1 MRFIETES
9 KRDSCDGAPDN
20 PPDEVDSNKSK
31 PHNDASNSPES
42 TEMMLTFKL
51 GNHVLISNNSLK
63 PNSAVRQLFPCTKP
77 LQLKQGDDPEQVHQ
91 YLVTAES
98 LRAFEEAKRSKL
110 PQIIQSGETDESIKR
125 AIERNTLR
133 RSLIRYE
140 PRPKKPVKKT
150 DNSLVE
156 RIKQLTC
163 DVDNVDE
170 TARVSPPG
178 EEARNSPEVHN
189 NVINKNHD
197 KSFSPS
203 SSSTASS
210 NSSSMSSTY
219 RKITDLFGKRGEK
232 LPDVQNDTKII
243 QTLPDI
249 GGPTTQNHHDLD
261 VKLNPDSRRQFL
273 APLTACVSSMSMN
286 TDEYYYHLS
295 GNQID
300 GERASMASS
309 VGTEYS
315 LEDIDEGL
323 KNGQDDENKMIAPDV
338 LAGTPSASESGDELA
353 MFVQQDASR
362 IERIKKKYCLSTNLV

>member
-1 MRFIETES
+1 
-9 KRDSCDGAPDN
+9 
-20 PPDEVDSNKSK
+20 
-31 PHNDASNSPES
+31 
-42 TEMMLTFKL
+42 MMLTFKL

-77 LQLKQGDDPEQVHQ
+77 EDESIHQ

-140 PRPKKPVKKT
+140 PRSKKNVQKT

-163 DVDNVDE
+163 DVDDINQE
-170 TARVSPPG
+170 EIPLRASPPG
-178 EEARNSPEVHN
+178 EEAKHSPEVS
-189 NVINKNHD
+189 KNTE

-219 RKITDLFGKRGEK
+219 KKITDLFGKREK
-232 LPDVQNDTKII
+232 LPESGETKLNSS
-243 QTLPDI
+243 LPDLGN
-249 GGPTTQNHHDLD
+249 GGTHLHEISETNHII
-261 VKLNPDSRRQFL
+261 VSKVNSVNEPRKQFLSTL
-273 APLTACVSSMSMN
+273 APLTACVSGLGN
-286 TDEYYYHLS
+286 GDEYYYPM
-295 GNQID
+295 NA
-300 GERASMASS
+300 GERVSVASS

-323 KNGQDDENKMIAPDV
+323 KTSEEESKKIAPDV

-362 IERIKKKYCLSTNLV
+362 IERIKKK

>member
-1 MRFIETES
+1 
-9 KRDSCDGAPDN
+9 
-20 PPDEVDSNKSK
+20 
-31 PHNDASNSPES
+31 
-42 TEMMLTFKL
+42 MMLTFKL

-63 PNSAVRQLFPCTKP
+63 PNSAVRQLFPCTRP
-77 LQLKQGDDPEQVHQ
+77 IANRSGDDESVQQ

-110 PQIIQSGETDESIKR
+110 PQIIQSGETDESIKK

-140 PRPKKPVKKT
+140 PRSKKNIQKT

-163 DVDNVDE
+163 DVDDPLENIPQ
-170 TARVSPPG
+170 RGSPTG
-178 EEARNSPEVHN
+178 EESRNSPEVTAN
-189 NVINKNHD
+189 NANNKAHD

-203 SSSTASS
+203 SSSTTSS
-210 NSSSMSSTY
+210 NSSSVSSTY
-219 RKITDLFGKRGEK
+219 KKITDLFAKK
-232 LPDVQNDTKII
+232 DK
-243 QTLPDI
+243 PDI
-249 GGPTTQNHHDLD
+249 QNNLINESTRVVAPDLGGPQEFTDIHQHHPSL
-261 VKLNPDSRRQFL
+261 KMNEKEGRKQFLSTL
-273 APLTACVSSMSMN
+273 APLTACVGG
-286 TDEYYYHLS
+286 TTPVDDYYYHL
-295 GNQID
+295 NTQQP
-300 GERASMASS
+300 GERISMASS

-323 KNGQDDENKMIAPDV
+323 KNEDEESKKITPDV

-362 IERIKKKYCLSTNLV
+362 IERIKKK